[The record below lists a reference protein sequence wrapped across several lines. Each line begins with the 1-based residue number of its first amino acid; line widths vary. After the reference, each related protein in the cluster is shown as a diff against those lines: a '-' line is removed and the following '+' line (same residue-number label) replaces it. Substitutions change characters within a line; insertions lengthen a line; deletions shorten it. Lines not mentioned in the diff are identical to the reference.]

1 MVKSGLFKQKC
12 QIAINK
18 RNNLHNVP
26 HLDMLKIALK
36 LLCFYLLE
44 KENKN
49 TLYLLRVMF
58 SVGPVHLLHV
68 FSVLDFSSSVYW
80 VLSCHV
86 SVV

>member
-1 MVKSGLFKQKC
+1 MLKSGIFKHKC

-26 HLDMLKIALK
+26 HLDMLSIVLK
-36 LLCFYLLE
+36 LLCFPLLE
-44 KENKN
+44 KEKKN
-49 TLYLLRVMF
+49 TLYLLRVVF
-58 SVGPVHLLHV
+58 PGGTVHLLHV

-80 VLSCHV
+80 VLSCQV